1 MDYKS
6 YVAAFTYDEMLELF
20 QGKVSNVSTLII
32 FQGRSIETLR
42 FSFQNAIDEYVAWC
56 KKTARILKNL
66 LLSFPEILFNMK
78 GIYVD
83 LW

>member
-20 QGKVSNVSTLII
+20 QGKVSNVQHMIT

-56 KKTARILKNL
+56 KNTARILKNL
-66 LLSFPEILFNMK
+66 LLSFPEIPFNMK